1 MKDLIKKVSESP
13 AFVWF
18 LRVLISALFFVSAV
32 AKMYPSPEI
41 GLIKYFEIKQLV
53 QGLGFNEILAQYF
66 SRSIIAFEFF
76 IAISVLLNNYLKR
89 IIYPISIL
97 LLVAFTTHLTYLV
110 FQGNDGNCGCFGE
123 LIPMTPLEAIIK
135 NIITILILYFL
146 YQKTPKNLSSN
157 FRSLIILMLSCL
169 LFMFIYVPLRSNQ
182 KVQENTKMS
191 LNQVTSPLR
200 SNQKV
205 QENTKMSLNQVTSP
219 YSKYISQTDI
229 DSGEKILCFFAP
241 GCDHCQ
247 LAASQIKEL
256 QNNIE
261 DFPEVYVVFLEEE
274 PEKIPKFLNK
284 AGADFKYEIMDIL
297 NFMEVFGFD
306 YDTPGIVYLNNGNVL
321 EFFHGTKKSG
331 SNVYFKPQDLQK
343 LLENR

>member
-146 YQKTPKNLSSN
+146 YHKTPKNLSSN

-169 LFMFIYVPLRSNQ
+169 LFMFIYV
-182 KVQENTKMS
+182 
-191 LNQVTSPLR
+191 PLR

-247 LAASQIKEL
+247 LAAKQIKEL

-261 DFPEVYVVFLEEE
+261 DFPEVYIVFLEEE

-331 SNVYFKPQDLQK
+331 SNMYFKPQDLEK
-343 LLENR
+343 LLQNK

>member
-1 MKDLIKKVSESP
+1 MKDLIKKVSKSP

-76 IAISVLLNNYLKR
+76 IAISLLLNNYLKR

-97 LLVAFTTHLTYLV
+97 LLLAFTTHLTYLV
-110 FQGNDGNCGCFGE
+110 FQGNVGNCGCFGE

-135 NIITILILYFL
+135 NIITILILFFL
-146 YQKTPKNLSSN
+146 YHKTPKNLSSN

-169 LFMFIYVPLRSNQ
+169 LFMFIYVPLRSYQ
-182 KVQENTKMS
+182 KVHENTKT
-191 LNQVTSPLR
+191 N
-200 SNQKV
+200 
-205 QENTKMSLNQVTSP
+205 LNQVTSP

-247 LAASQIKEL
+247 IAATQIKEL

-274 PEKIPKFLNK
+274 PEKIPEFLNK

-306 YDTPGIVYLNNGNVL
+306 YDTPGIVYLNYGNVL

-331 SNVYFKPQDLQK
+331 SNMYFKPQDLEK

>member
-1 MKDLIKKVSESP
+1 
-13 AFVWF
+13 
-18 LRVLISALFFVSAV
+18 
-32 AKMYPSPEI
+32 MYPSPEI

-182 KVQENTKMS
+182 KLQENTKMS
-191 LNQVTSPLR
+191 LNQVTS
-200 SNQKV
+200 
-205 QENTKMSLNQVTSP
+205 T

-284 AGADFKYEIMDIL
+284 AGADFKYEIVDIL

-331 SNVYFKPQDLQK
+331 SNIYFKPQDLEK
-343 LLENR
+343 LLQNR

>member
-182 KVQENTKMS
+182 KLQENTKMS
-191 LNQVTSPLR
+191 LNQVTS
-200 SNQKV
+200 
-205 QENTKMSLNQVTSP
+205 T

>member
-182 KVQENTKMS
+182 KI
-191 LNQVTSPLR
+191 
-200 SNQKV
+200 

-247 LAASQIKEL
+247 LAATQIKEL

-274 PEKIPKFLNK
+274 PEKIPNFLNK

-331 SNVYFKPQDLQK
+331 SNIYFKPQDLEK
-343 LLENR
+343 LLQNR

>member
-146 YQKTPKNLSSN
+146 YHKTPKNLSSN
-157 FRSLIILMLSCL
+157 FRSLVILMLSCL
-169 LFMFIYVPLRSNQ
+169 LFMFIYVPLRG
-182 KVQENTKMS
+182 
-191 LNQVTSPLR
+191 
-200 SNQKV
+200 NQKV

-247 LAASQIKEL
+247 LAAKQIKEL

-297 NFMEVFGFD
+297 SFMEVFGFD

-331 SNVYFKPQDLQK
+331 SNMYFKPQDLEK
-343 LLENR
+343 LLQNR

>member
-146 YQKTPKNLSSN
+146 YHKTPKNLSSN

-191 LNQVTSPLR
+191 LNQVTS
-200 SNQKV
+200 
-205 QENTKMSLNQVTSP
+205 T

-331 SNVYFKPQDLQK
+331 SNMYFKPQDLEK
-343 LLENR
+343 LLQNR

>member
-135 NIITILILYFL
+135 NVITILILYFL
-146 YQKTPKNLSSN
+146 YHKTPKNLSSN

-182 KVQENTKMS
+182 KI
-191 LNQVTSPLR
+191 
-200 SNQKV
+200 

-247 LAASQIKEL
+247 LAATQIKEL

-274 PEKIPKFLNK
+274 PEKIPNFLNK

-331 SNVYFKPQDLQK
+331 SNIYFKPQDLEK
-343 LLENR
+343 LLQNR

>member
-135 NIITILILYFL
+135 NVITILILYFL
-146 YQKTPKNLSSN
+146 YHKTPKNLSSN

-182 KVQENTKMS
+182 KI
-191 LNQVTSPLR
+191 
-200 SNQKV
+200 

-247 LAASQIKEL
+247 LAATQIKEL

-331 SNVYFKPQDLQK
+331 SNIYFKPQDLEK
-343 LLENR
+343 LLQNR

>member
-146 YQKTPKNLSSN
+146 YHKTPKNLSSN

-169 LFMFIYVPLRSNQ
+169 LFMFIYVPLRG
-182 KVQENTKMS
+182 
-191 LNQVTSPLR
+191 
-200 SNQKV
+200 NQKV

-247 LAASQIKEL
+247 LAAKQIKEL

-284 AGADFKYEIMDIL
+284 AGAVFVEYIFGWNGIGKEIVDALNKMDLPVVMGAVLFIALIFVIINIL
-297 NFMEVFGFD
+297 VD
-306 YDTPGIVYLNNGNVL
+306 IVYAWLDPRIRIN
-321 EFFHGTKKSG
+321 
-331 SNVYFKPQDLQK
+331 
-343 LLENR
+343 

>member
-1 MKDLIKKVSESP
+1 MKELIKKVSESP

-76 IAISVLLNNYLKR
+76 IAISLLLNNYLKR

-135 NIITILILYFL
+135 NIITILTLYF
-146 YQKTPKNLSSN
+146 
-157 FRSLIILMLSCL
+157 
-169 LFMFIYVPLRSNQ
+169 
-182 KVQENTKMS
+182 
-191 LNQVTSPLR
+191 
-200 SNQKV
+200 
-205 QENTKMSLNQVTSP
+205 
-219 YSKYISQTDI
+219 
-229 DSGEKILCFFAP
+229 
-241 GCDHCQ
+241 
-247 LAASQIKEL
+247 
-256 QNNIE
+256 
-261 DFPEVYVVFLEEE
+261 
-274 PEKIPKFLNK
+274 
-284 AGADFKYEIMDIL
+284 
-297 NFMEVFGFD
+297 
-306 YDTPGIVYLNNGNVL
+306 
-321 EFFHGTKKSG
+321 
-331 SNVYFKPQDLQK
+331 
-343 LLENR
+343 

>member
-76 IAISVLLNNYLKR
+76 IAISVLINNYLKR

-110 FQGNDGNCGCFGE
+110 FQANDGNCGCFGE

-146 YQKTPKNLSSN
+146 YQKTPKNFSSN

-182 KVQENTKMS
+182 KI
-191 LNQVTSPLR
+191 
-200 SNQKV
+200 

-247 LAASQIKEL
+247 LAAKQIKEL

-261 DFPEVYVVFLEEE
+261 DFPEVYIVCLEEE
-274 PEKIPKFLNK
+274 PEKIPNFLNK

-331 SNVYFKPQDLQK
+331 SNIYFKPQDLEK
-343 LLENR
+343 LLQNR

>member
-146 YQKTPKNLSSN
+146 YHKTPKNLSSN

-182 KVQENTKMS
+182 KI
-191 LNQVTSPLR
+191 
-200 SNQKV
+200 

-247 LAASQIKEL
+247 LAATQIKEL

-274 PEKIPKFLNK
+274 PEKIPNFLNK

-331 SNVYFKPQDLQK
+331 SNIYFKPQDLEK
-343 LLENR
+343 LLQNR

>member
-135 NIITILILYFL
+135 NIITILIIYFL
-146 YQKTPKNLSSN
+146 YHKTPKNLSSN

-191 LNQVTSPLR
+191 LNQVTS
-200 SNQKV
+200 
-205 QENTKMSLNQVTSP
+205 T

-247 LAASQIKEL
+247 FAAKQIKEL

-261 DFPEVYVVFLEEE
+261 DFPEVYIVFLEEE

-331 SNVYFKPQDLQK
+331 SNMYFKPQDLEK
-343 LLENR
+343 LLQNR

>member
-191 LNQVTSPLR
+191 LNQVTS
-200 SNQKV
+200 
-205 QENTKMSLNQVTSP
+205 T

-331 SNVYFKPQDLQK
+331 SNMYFKPQDLEK

>member
-97 LLVAFTTHLTYLV
+97 LLVALIKSTVSNGDLV

-182 KVQENTKMS
+182 KLQENTKMS
-191 LNQVTSPLR
+191 LNQVTS
-200 SNQKV
+200 
-205 QENTKMSLNQVTSP
+205 T

>member
-1 MKDLIKKVSESP
+1 MNDLIKKVSNSP

-18 LRVLISALFFVSAV
+18 LRVIISALFFVSAV

-97 LLVAFTTHLTYLV
+97 LLIAFTTHLTYLA
-110 FQGNDGNCGCFGE
+110 FQGNEGNCGCFGE

-146 YQKTPKNLSSN
+146 YYKTPKNLSSN

-191 LNQVTSPLR
+191 V
-200 SNQKV
+200 
-205 QENTKMSLNQVTSP
+205 NQVTSP

-247 LAASQIKEL
+247 LAATQINEL

-274 PEKIPKFLNK
+274 PEKIPEFLNNS
-284 AGADFKYEIMDIL
+284 GADFKYEIMDIL
-297 NFMEVFGFD
+297 SFMEVFGFD
-306 YDTPGIVYLNNGNVL
+306 YNTPGIVYLKNGKVL

-331 SNVYFKPQDLQK
+331 SNTYFIPQDLEK

>member
-13 AFVWF
+13 AAFVWF

-146 YQKTPKNLSSN
+146 YHKTPKKLSSN

-191 LNQVTSPLR
+191 LNQVTSA
-200 SNQKV
+200 
-205 QENTKMSLNQVTSP
+205 

-247 LAASQIKEL
+247 LAATQIKEL

-261 DFPEVYVVFLEEE
+261 DFPEVYIVFLEEE
-274 PEKIPKFLNK
+274 PEKIPNFLSK

-321 EFFHGTKKSG
+321 EFFHGSKKSG
-331 SNVYFKPQDLQK
+331 SNMYFKPQDLEK

>member
-1 MKDLIKKVSESP
+1 MKELIKKVSESP

-76 IAISVLLNNYLKR
+76 IAISLLLNNYLKR

-135 NIITILILYFL
+135 NIITILTLYFL
-146 YQKTPKNLSSN
+146 YHKTPKNLSSN

-169 LFMFIYVPLRSNQ
+169 LFMFIYVPLRS
-182 KVQENTKMS
+182 S
-191 LNQVTSPLR
+191 
-200 SNQKV
+200 QKV

-247 LAASQIKEL
+247 LAATQIKEL

-331 SNVYFKPQDLQK
+331 SNIYFKPQDLEK
-343 LLENR
+343 LLQNR

>member
-146 YQKTPKNLSSN
+146 YHKTPKNLSSN

-169 LFMFIYVPLRSNQ
+169 LFMFIYV
-182 KVQENTKMS
+182 
-191 LNQVTSPLR
+191 PLR

-331 SNVYFKPQDLQK
+331 SNMYFKPQDLEK
-343 LLENR
+343 LLQNR